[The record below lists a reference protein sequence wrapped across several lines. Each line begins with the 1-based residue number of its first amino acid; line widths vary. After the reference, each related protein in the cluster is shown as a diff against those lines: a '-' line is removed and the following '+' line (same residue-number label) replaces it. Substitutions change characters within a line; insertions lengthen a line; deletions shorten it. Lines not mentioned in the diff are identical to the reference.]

1 MVARSSSFAL
11 TSGGKASR
19 ESERVPSRS
28 TDPRGSMALAGGV
41 GPRDARGLLSRL
53 VCRAGSRATRRLVGG
68 SVSVP
73 ERKLPRGSLCSSR
86 STTSRCSIDC
96 RRNMIVVSLRTETHN
111 HEQPQMRRKW
121 EDHDTNRGGLE
132 WTNRGPRGS
141 YAPRR
146 GTLARAMLTRDSS
159 YVNTRLTP
167 PGQYTSNDKPVPR
180 TLEPHAGL
188 WPQTHWFTA
197 RPRHRPDMGQTD
209 NKRKRH

>member
-1 MVARSSSFAL
+1 MRHAL
-11 TSGGKASR
+11 VRVGR
-19 ESERVPSRS
+19 PRVPQHLYRPIQAISLNPPTKVDGSCAAVDGLEGFGDAEVHQARRRHGQ
-28 TDPRGSMALAGGV
+28 PRGRGRPHRGN
-41 GPRDARGLLSRL
+41 GRFQRPTAR
-53 VCRAGSRATRRLVGG
+53 T
-68 SVSVP
+68 
-73 ERKLPRGSLCSSR
+73 
-86 STTSRCSIDC
+86 
-96 RRNMIVVSLRTETHN
+96 

-197 RPRHRPDMGQTD
+197 PPAPT
-209 NKRKRH
+209 